1 MFEILD
7 KDKRYAI
14 KLQIGLL
21 VLGVSKDKDYP
32 GIDIEFL
39 PHDDDK
45 NTLTRPRILIEAPV
59 NEETGDQRDLRAL
72 VWADPESE
80 DYSDEINFLGW

>member
-7 KDKRYAI
+7 EDKRYAI
-14 KLQIGLL
+14 KLQRGLL
-21 VLGVSKDKDYP
+21 ILDVSKDEDYP

-39 PHDDDK
+39 PYDDDK

-59 NEETGDQRDLRAL
+59 NEETGDQRDLRAI

-80 DYSDEINFLGW
+80 DYSDVIEFFGW